1 MIKPLQDYVV
11 LQNQK
16 VEKKVGSIILT
27 SDNNK
32 PNVATIVAV
41 GPGVTDKDGK
51 LITINLTVG
60 QKVLY
65 KQYSTTEYKEGD
77 DKYLLVK
84 AEDIIAII
92 E

>member
-11 LQNQK
+11 LENKK

-27 SDNNK
+27 SEPEK
-32 PNVATIVAV
+32 TNVATVVAV
-41 GPGVTDKDGK
+41 GPGKVLDDGK
-51 LITINLTVG
+51 VQAINLKVG
-60 QKVLY
+60 EKVLY

-77 DKYLLVK
+77 TKYLLVK
-84 AEDIIAII
+84 EEDIIAVI